1 MYIIL
6 ILALHPNAKSAACFL
21 FILHQ
26 GQPGSLG
33 PPGPTGPDG
42 FIGAPGPRGP
52 KGERGHGGRSGPSGP
67 KGDKVKLCLND
78 PVTHTGTD
86 LPTLN
91 P

>member
-1 MYIIL
+1 M
-6 ILALHPNAKSAACFL
+6 LHLNAKSAVCFR

-26 GQPGSLG
+26 GQPGPLG

-42 FIGAPGPRGP
+42 FIGAPGPRGA

-67 KGDKVKLCLND
+67 KGDKVKLRLND
-78 PVTHTGTD
+78 PVTRTGTD
-86 LPTLN
+86 LLTLN